1 MKPTFKSFLILTLLL
16 TTSIHAKTQK
26 PIKFSLGFK
35 DNKTVYRDFLLAST
49 AITAWGVN
57 KWDWFHDS
65 PKIHREGWFGANTAT
80 GGSDKTGHMFT
91 TFLLS
96 EILIWDFRRNKISYP
111 EEKAALTSIAAMT
124 LLEIGDSTSRRFG
137 FSPEDVV
144 ADALGS
150 GTSYLLAKHPSL
162 DDKIDFRIE
171 YTPSKGSTGKI
182 DQVADYSGMKH
193 LFAIKGSGFKSL
205 QRTPFKY
212 LELHLGYYTRGYRS
226 YDKGFYKKSRNPYV
240 AIGINLQR
248 VFNNKPVTRFL
259 EYYQPPNTYL
269 EF

>member
-1 MKPTFKSFLILTLLL
+1 MKSLIKYLLILSLSLGTALY
-16 TTSIHAKTQK
+16 AKE

-35 DNKTVYRDFLLAST
+35 DNKTVYRDFLLASS

-91 TFLLS
+91 TFFLS
-96 EILIWDFRRNKISYP
+96 EILIWDFRRNNIAYA

-124 LLEIGDSTSRRFG
+124 LLEVGDSTSRRFG
-137 FSPEDVV
+137 FSPEDLI
-144 ADALGS
+144 ADSLGA
-150 GTSYLLAKHPSL
+150 GTSYLLAKHPDL
-162 DDKIDFRIE
+162 DNKIDFRIE
-171 YTPSKGSTGKI
+171 YTPSKGSNGKV

-205 QRTPFKY
+205 QHTPLKY
-212 LELHLGYYTRGYRS
+212 LEIHLGYYTRGYRS
-226 YDKGFYKKSRNPYV
+226 YDKGYYEKSRNPYV
-240 AIGINLQR
+240 AIGINIQR
-248 VFNNKPVTRFL
+248 VFNNKPITRFL
-259 EYYQPPNTYL
+259 EYYQPPGTYV